1 MPSIT
6 TTDGYTFSNLG
17 PVTTTF
23 TAPASCST
31 AINNYGI
38 GTSDLLPGF
47 VYNVQCTRGGYN
59 GCLPTG
65 TVPDEDIGIKTKTV
79 VVNGTTSTDFL
90 VAITDTHPVTSV
102 TTTFAAEDVSDY
114 GAVSM
119 QPMLHLVHRQ
129 SDLKAT
135 GTIEAGSTAAASTT
149 ATSTSNSAARV
160 VSRTNSWDG
169 LGGVL
174 GVSVA
179 AMILG
184 AAIVF
189 Q

>member
-1 MPSIT
+1 MTADITFGCYSAVPDYLIT
-6 TTDGYTFSNLG
+6 T
-17 PVTTTF
+17 
-23 TAPASCST
+23 
-31 AINNYGI
+31 
-38 GTSDLLPGF
+38 
-47 VYNVQCTRGGYN
+47 
-59 GCLPTG
+59 GCRRMI
-65 TVPDEDIGIKTKTV
+65 PDEDIGIKTKTV

-90 VAITDTHPVTSV
+90 VAITDTQPVSSV
-102 TTTFAAEDVSDY
+102 TTTFAAEDVSNH

-129 SDLKAT
+129 SDLKAA
-135 GTIEAGSTAAASTT
+135 GTAGAGFTAAASTT

-160 VSRTNSWDG
+160 ASRINSWDG
-169 LGGVL
+169 LSGVL

-179 AMILG
+179 VIVLG